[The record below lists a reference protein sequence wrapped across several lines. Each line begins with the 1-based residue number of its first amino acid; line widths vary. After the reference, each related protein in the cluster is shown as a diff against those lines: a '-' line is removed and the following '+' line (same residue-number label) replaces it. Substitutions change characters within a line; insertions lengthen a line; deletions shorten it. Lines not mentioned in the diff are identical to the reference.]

1 MPEHRFRGALLVP
14 VLAPVLLAAS
24 LLATWSAN
32 AAPSAGTPP
41 AGKQSVAGPTVLEA
55 PLRAHL
61 SFLADDLLEG
71 RGTGQRG
78 GELAVR
84 YLETQA
90 AAIGLRPAAGAG
102 YRQKVELVGQK
113 TQPGSTL
120 RFEAGGKTIAT
131 VFGTDAVYANAGGQP
146 DTRLDAPLV
155 FVGYGIAAPDEGWN
169 DFQGVDV
176 KGKLLVAM
184 VNDPQPTAAAPQRFG
199 GKSLTWYGRWTYKF
213 EEALRQGAAGI
224 LLIHTT
230 ASASYPWSVPANS
243 FTHEQFHL
251 AGPGNALQGWISED
265 AARGLFKAAGQDLDA
280 LRARAEVKGFRPV
293 ALQAVA
299 HAQVKSTVRQVAEY
313 NVAGIVPGLDPAL
326 RAEAVIYSAHW
337 DHLGIDEHGG
347 QDGGKPDHIWNGAID
362 NGSGTAALLAMA
374 QAAVSHPARRTQIFL
389 WPCAEEQGLL
399 GSLAYVRAP
408 LWPLAKTAAD
418 LNLDSMNF
426 VGRTRDIGVPGAERS
441 SLLDTARQVAQ
452 ASGLALAP
460 SVPDLGGAYFR
471 ADHFSFAKAGVPA
484 FNVGSAV
491 FSGDGSF
498 AFAHD
503 AAGSSERMHA
513 FTKDYHQVSDQ
524 YDPAWDLSGMVQQA
538 QFTLDLGYAVANA
551 PAMPAWRAGEA
562 WGKVK
567 R

>member
-1 MPEHRFRGALLVP
+1 MPDRHAPRALVLSS
-14 VLAPVLLAAS
+14 VLALGAHAVQAQP
-24 LLATWSAN
+24 
-32 AAPSAGTPP
+32 
-41 AGKQSVAGPTVLEA
+41 QVAEA

-61 SFLADDLLEG
+61 AFLADDLLEG

-78 GELAVR
+78 GELTVR

-90 AAIGLRPAAGAG
+90 AALGLAPLPGGG
-102 YRQKVELVGQK
+102 YRQKVAMVGQK
-113 TQPGSTL
+113 TLPGSTL
-120 RFEAGGKTIAT
+120 RFTVGGQSLPAA
-131 VFGTDAVYANAGGQP
+131 FGTDVVFGNASGRADSQVS
-146 DTRLDAPLV
+146 APLV
-155 FVGYGIAAPDEGWN
+155 FVGYGIDAPDERWN

-184 VNDPQPTAAAPQRFG
+184 VNDPQPTASEPDRFG
-199 GKSLTWYGRWTYKF
+199 GKSLTWYGRWVYKF
-213 EEALRQGAAGI
+213 EEAVRQGAAGI

-251 AGPGNALQGWISED
+251 EGAGNALQGWISED
-265 AARGLFKAAGQDLDA
+265 MARKLFAAGGQDLDR
-280 LRARAEVKGFRPV
+280 LRARAEVRGFRPV
-293 ALQAVA
+293 PLDARVEAD
-299 HAQVKSTVRQVAEY
+299 VKSAVRTVTEY
-313 NVAGIVPGLDPAL
+313 NVAGIVPGSDPAL
-326 RAEAVIYSAHW
+326 RDQAVIYSAHW
-337 DHLGIDEHGG
+337 DHLGIDP
-347 QDGGKPDHIWNGAID
+347 DNGKPDHIWNGAID

-374 QAAVSHPARRTQIFL
+374 QAAVKSPAKRTQIFL

-399 GSLAYVRAP
+399 GSAAYVRAP

-426 VGRTRDIGVPGAERS
+426 VGRTRDIGVAGAERS
-441 SLLDTARQVAQ
+441 SLYATSSQVAR
-452 ASGLALAP
+452 AMGLKLAAP
-460 SVPDLGGAYFR
+460 VPDLGGAYFR
-471 ADHFSFAKAGVPA
+471 ADHFNFAKAGVPA

-498 AFAHD
+498 EFEHD
-503 AAGSSERMHA
+503 QAAATAKMRA

-524 YDPAWDLSGMVQQA
+524 YDPSWDLSGMVQQA
-538 QFTLDLGYAVANA
+538 QFTLNLGYAVANT
-551 PAMPAWRAGEA
+551 PALPVWRAGEA

>member
-1 MPEHRFRGALLVP
+1 MPDRRFRRTALLGCT
-14 VLAPVLLAAS
+14 LLAALS
-24 LLATWSAN
+24 TLTAAARDTRSA
-32 AAPSAGTPP
+32 PDLPP
-41 AGKQSVAGPTVLEA
+41 HVLEA

-78 GELAVR
+78 GELTVR

-90 AAIGLRPAAGAG
+90 AAIGLKPAAGKG

-113 TQPGSTL
+113 TQPGSLL
-120 RFEAGGKTIAT
+120 RFEAGGKRIDAT
-131 VFGTDAVYANAGGQP
+131 FGTDVVFANAGGQP
-146 DTRLDAPLV
+146 DSLLDAPIV

-169 DFQGVDV
+169 DFQDTEV

-184 VNDPQPTAAAPQRFG
+184 VNDPQPTAAEPQRFG

-230 ASASYPWSVPANS
+230 ASASYPWSVPVNS

-265 AARGLFKAAGQDLDA
+265 AARKLFAAAGQDLDT

-293 ALQAVA
+293 PLDASA
-299 HAQVKSTVRQVAEY
+299 HAQVKSAVRQIAEY
-313 NVAGIVPGLDPAL
+313 NVAGIVPGTDPKL
-326 RAEAVIYSAHW
+326 RDEAVIYSAHW
-337 DHLGIDEHGG
+337 DHLGIDEHN
-347 QDGGKPDHIWNGAID
+347 GKPDHIWNGAID

-374 QAAVSHPARRTQIFL
+374 QAAVAHPARRTQIFL

-399 GSLAYVRAP
+399 GSLAYTRAP

-426 VGRTRDIGVPGAERS
+426 VGPTRDIGVPGAERS
-441 SLLDTARQVAQ
+441 SLIDSSRKVAQ
-452 ASGLALAP
+452 EMGLALAP
-460 SVPDLGGAYFR
+460 NVPDLGGAYFR
-471 ADHFSFAKAGVPA
+471 ADHFMFARAGVPA

-503 AAGSSERMHA
+503 APASSGRMRA

-538 QFTLDLGYAVANA
+538 QFTLNLGYAVANA
-551 PAMPAWRAGEA
+551 PAMPSWNAGEA

>member
-1 MPEHRFRGALLVP
+1 MTRAANIVASHNNDESAFMPVRRFRPA
-14 VLAPVLLAAS
+14 ALLAAS
-24 LLATWSAN
+24 FLATLP
-32 AAPSAGTPP
+32 AAAQHAAQP
-41 AGKQSVAGPTVLEA
+41 AVQEA

-61 SFLADDLLEG
+61 AFLADDLLEG

-78 GELAVR
+78 GELTVR

-90 AAIGLRPAAGAG
+90 AAIGLRPAAGTG
-102 YRQKVELVGQK
+102 YRQRVDLVGQK
-113 TQPGSTL
+113 TQPGSQLT
-120 RFEAGGKTIAT
+120 FKAGGKTIEAA
-131 VFGTDAVYANAGGQP
+131 FGAGAVYANASGQP
-146 DTRLDAPLV
+146 DTRLDAPIV
-155 FVGYGIAAPDEGWN
+155 FVGYGIDSAEEGWN
-169 DFQGVDV
+169 DFQGADV

-184 VNDPQPTAAAPQRFG
+184 VNDPQPTAAEPGRFG

-213 EEALRQGAAGI
+213 EEAVRQGAAGI

-230 ASASYPWSVPANS
+230 PSASYPWSVPVNS
-243 FTHEQFHL
+243 FSHEQFHL

-265 AARGLFKAAGQDLDA
+265 MARTLFAAAGQDLDA

-293 ALQAVA
+293 ALNASV
-299 HAQVKSTVRQVAEY
+299 HAELKSAVRQVAEY
-313 NVAGIVPGLDPAL
+313 NVAGIVPGTDPKL

-337 DHLGIDEHGG
+337 DHLGVDQQNG
-347 QDGGKPDHIWNGAID
+347 QPDHIWNGAID
-362 NGSGTAALLAMA
+362 NASGSAALLAMA
-374 QAAVSHPARRTQIFL
+374 QAAVAHPARRTQIFL

-399 GSLAYVRAP
+399 GALAYTRAP

-418 LNLDSMNF
+418 LNLDSLNF
-426 VGRTRDIGVPGAERS
+426 VGPTRDIGVPGAERS
-441 SLLDTARQVAQ
+441 SLYATSAQVAKGI
-452 ASGLALAP
+452 GLTLAP
-460 SVPDLGGAYFR
+460 GVPDLGGAYFR
-471 ADHFSFAKAGVPA
+471 ADHFMFAKAGVPA

-503 AAGSSERMHA
+503 PAASSSRMRA

-538 QFTLDLGYAVANA
+538 QFTLNLGQAVANA
-551 PAMPAWRAGEA
+551 PAMPVWRAGEA
-562 WGKVK
+562 WGRVK

>member
-1 MPEHRFRGALLVP
+1 MPYRQFHHNALLGCM
-14 VLAPVLLAAS
+14 
-24 LLATWSAN
+24 LLATVTGLP
-32 AAPSAGTPP
+32 AAARDKRPAPELPP
-41 AGKQSVAGPTVLEA
+41 PVQEA

-78 GELAVR
+78 GELTVR

-90 AAIGLRPAAGAG
+90 AAIGLKPAAGDG

-113 TQPGSTL
+113 TQPGSSL
-120 RFEAGGKTIAT
+120 RFEAGGKRIDA
-131 VFGTDAVYANAGGQP
+131 VFGRDVVFGNASGRNDTAV
-146 DTRLDAPLV
+146 DAPIV
-155 FVGYGIAAPDEGWN
+155 FVGYGIDSPEEGWN
-169 DFQGVDV
+169 DFQGADV
-176 KGKLLVAM
+176 KGKLLVTM
-184 VNDPQPTAAAPQRFG
+184 VNDPQPTAAEPQRFG

-213 EEALRQGAAGI
+213 EEALRQGAAGV

-230 ASASYPWSVPANS
+230 ASASYPWSVPVNS

-251 AGPGNALQGWISED
+251 AGAGNALQGWISED
-265 AARGLFKAAGQDLDA
+265 AARNLFAAAGQDLDA

-293 ALQAVA
+293 PLNASV
-299 HAQVKSTVRQVAEY
+299 HAQVKSAVREVAEY
-313 NVAGIVPGLDPAL
+313 NVAGIVPGTDPKL
-326 RAEAVIYSAHW
+326 RDEAVIYSAHW
-337 DHLGIDEHGG
+337 DHLGVDE
-347 QDGGKPDHIWNGAID
+347 QNGKPDHIWNGAID

-374 QAAVSHPARRTQIFL
+374 QAAVAHPARRAQIFL

-399 GSLAYVRAP
+399 GALAYTRAP

-426 VGRTRDIGVPGAERS
+426 VGPTRDIGVPGAERS
-441 SLLDTARQVAQ
+441 SLLDISRKVAQ
-452 ASGLALAP
+452 EMGLALAP
-460 SVPDLGGAYFR
+460 NVPDLGGAYFR
-471 ADHFSFAKAGVPA
+471 ADHFMFAKAGVPA

-503 AAGSSERMHA
+503 APAASGRMRA

-538 QFTLDLGYAVANA
+538 QFTLNLGYAVANA
-551 PAMPAWRAGEA
+551 PVMPVWRAGEA

>member
-1 MPEHRFRGALLVP
+1 MPDRRFRRSRHTALLSA
-14 VLAPVLLAAS
+14 LLSCALLAA
-24 LLATWSAN
+24 LVSAAHGAPPPTRRD
-32 AAPSAGTPP
+32 AAQRDTAR
-41 AGKQSVAGPTVLEA
+41 PTVLEA

-61 SFLADDLLEG
+61 AFLADDLLEG

-78 GELAVR
+78 GELTVR

-90 AAIGLRPAAGAG
+90 AAIGLKPAVGSS

-113 TQPGSTL
+113 TLPGSSL
-120 RFEAGGKTIAT
+120 RFEAGGKTIDAA
-131 VFGTDAVYANAGGQP
+131 FGLGAVYANGSGQAA
-146 DTRLDAPLV
+146 TRLDAPIV
-155 FVGYGIAAPDEGWN
+155 FVGYGIDAPDEAWN

-184 VNDPQPTAAAPQRFG
+184 VNDPQPTSAEPTRFG

-213 EEALRQGAAGI
+213 EEAQRHGAAGI

-230 ASASYPWSVPANS
+230 ASASYPWSVPVNS
-243 FTHEQFHL
+243 FSHEQFHL
-251 AGPGNALQGWISED
+251 AGAGNALQGWISED
-265 AARGLFKAAGQDLDA
+265 MARTLFSAAGQDLDQ

-293 ALQAVA
+293 ELKASA
-299 HAQVKSTVRQVAEY
+299 HAQVKSAVRQVAEY
-313 NVAGIVPGLDPAL
+313 NVAGIVPGLDPKL
-326 RAEAVIYSAHW
+326 REEAVIYSAHW
-337 DHLGIDEHGG
+337 DHLGIEEHN
-347 QDGGKPDHIWNGAID
+347 GKPDHIWNGAID

-374 QAAVSHPARRTQIFL
+374 QAAVAHPARRTQIFL

-399 GSLAYVRAP
+399 GSLAYTRAP

-426 VGRTRDIGVPGAERS
+426 VGPTRDIGVPGAERS
-441 SLLDTARQVAQ
+441 SLIDTSRQVAKEM
-452 ASGLALAP
+452 GLTLAP

-471 ADHFSFAKAGVPA
+471 ADHFMFAKAGVPA

-503 AAGSSERMHA
+503 AAASSGRMRA

-538 QFTLDLGYAVANA
+538 QFTLNLGYAVANGA
-551 PAMPAWRAGEA
+551 SMPAWKAGEA
-562 WGKVK
+562 WGRLK

>member
-1 MPEHRFRGALLVP
+1 MPDRRHRLHHAVLRGSI
-14 VLAPVLLAAS
+14 LLAGAGAA
-24 LLATWSAN
+24 LAAAAAGAG
-32 AAPSAGTPP
+32 AAPANP
-41 AGKQSVAGPTVLEA
+41 APAVREA

-61 SFLADDLLEG
+61 GLLADDLLEG

-78 GELAVR
+78 GALTVR

-90 AAIGLRPAAGAG
+90 AAIGLTPAAGG
-102 YRQKVELVGQK
+102 SYRQKVELVGQK
-113 TQPGSTL
+113 TQPGSSL

-131 VFGTDAVYANAGGQP
+131 VFGRGAVYGNANGQP

-155 FVGYGIAAPDEGWN
+155 FVGYGIDAPEEGWN
-169 DFQGVDV
+169 DFQGADL

-184 VNDPQPTAAAPQRFG
+184 VNDPQPTAAEPNRFG

-213 EEALRQGAAGI
+213 EEAQRRGAAGI

-230 ASASYPWSVPANS
+230 PSASYPWSVPATS
-243 FTHEQFHL
+243 FSHEQFHL

-265 AARGLFKAAGQDLDA
+265 LARTLFSAAGQDLDA

-293 ALQAVA
+293 ALDARA
-299 HAQVKSTVRQVAEY
+299 HAELESSVRRVDEY
-313 NVAGIVPGLDPAL
+313 NVAGIVPGTDPKL
-326 RAEAVIYSAHW
+326 RDEAVIYSAHW
-337 DHLGIDEHGG
+337 DHLGIDQGSG
-347 QDGGKPDHIWNGAID
+347 QDGGRPDRIWNGAID
-362 NGSGTAALLAMA
+362 NASGSAALLAMA
-374 QAAVSHPARRTQIFL
+374 QAAVARPARRTQIFL

-399 GSLAYVRAP
+399 GSLAYTRAP

-418 LNLDSMNF
+418 FNLDSMNF
-426 VGRTRDIGVPGAERS
+426 VGPTRDIGVPGAERS
-441 SLLDTARQVAQ
+441 SLLDTARQVARQ
-452 ASGLALAP
+452 MGLSIAP
-460 SVPDLGGAYFR
+460 PVPDLGGAYFR
-471 ADHFSFAKAGVPA
+471 ADHFMFAKAGVPA

-503 AAGSSERMHA
+503 QAASRRRMHD

-524 YDPAWDLSGMVQQA
+524 YDPAWDLGGMVQQA
-538 QFTLDLGYAVANA
+538 QFTLNLGYAVANA
-551 PAMPAWRAGEA
+551 ASMPRWRAGEA
-562 WGKVK
+562 WGKVE

>member
-1 MPEHRFRGALLVP
+1 MPDHRTRGARCH
-14 VLAPVLLAAS
+14 PVLLAAA
-24 LLATWSAN
+24 LLAALSA
-32 AAPSAGTPP
+32 AAGASPTLDA
-41 AGKQSVAGPTVLEA
+41 ARPTVLEA

-78 GELAVR
+78 GELTVR

-90 AAIGLRPAAGAG
+90 AAIGLQPAAGAG

-113 TQPGSTL
+113 TQPGSQL
-120 RFEAGGKTIAT
+120 RFEAGGKTIGT
-131 VFGTDAVYANAGGQP
+131 VFGQDAVYANGGGQP

-155 FVGYGIAAPDEGWN
+155 FVGYGIDAPDEGWN

-184 VNDPQPTAAAPQRFG
+184 VNDPQPTAAEPNRFG
-199 GKSLTWYGRWTYKF
+199 GKSLTWYGRWTTKF

-265 AARGLFKAAGQDLDA
+265 AARKLFKAAGQDLDA
-280 LRARAEVKGFRPV
+280 LRARAETKGFRPV
-293 ALQAVA
+293 ALPAVA
-299 HAQVKSTVRQVAEY
+299 HARVASTVRRVAEY
-313 NVAGIVPGLDPAL
+313 NVAGIVPGTDPAL
-326 RAEAVIYSAHW
+326 RTEAVIYSAHW
-337 DHLGIDEHGG
+337 DHLGIDEHN
-347 QDGGKPDHIWNGAID
+347 GKPDHIWNGAID

-399 GSLAYVRAP
+399 GSLAYTRAP

-452 ASGLALAP
+452 ASGLVLAP

-471 ADHFSFAKAGVPA
+471 ADHFSFARAGVPA

-498 AFAHD
+498 DFVHD
-503 AAGSSERMHA
+503 PAGSTSRMRA
-513 FTKDYHQVSDQ
+513 FTRDYHQVSDQ
-524 YDPAWDLSGMVQQA
+524 YDPSWDLSGMVQQA

-551 PAMPAWRAGEA
+551 PSMPAWRAGEA
-562 WGKVK
+562 WGKV
-567 R
+567 RR

>member
-1 MPEHRFRGALLVP
+1 MPDRRFRRTALLGCT
-14 VLAPVLLAAS
+14 LLAALS
-24 LLATWSAN
+24 TLTAAARDTRSA
-32 AAPSAGTPP
+32 PDLPP
-41 AGKQSVAGPTVLEA
+41 HVLEA

-78 GELAVR
+78 GELTVR

-90 AAIGLRPAAGAG
+90 AAIGLKPAAGKG

-113 TQPGSTL
+113 TQPGSLL
-120 RFEAGGKTIAT
+120 RFEAGGKRIDAA
-131 VFGTDAVYANAGGQP
+131 FGTDVVFANAGGQP
-146 DTRLDAPLV
+146 DSRLDAPIV
-155 FVGYGIAAPDEGWN
+155 FVGYGIDAPDEGWN

-184 VNDPQPTAAAPQRFG
+184 VNDPQPTAAEPQRFG

-230 ASASYPWSVPANS
+230 ASASYPWSVPVNS

-265 AARGLFKAAGQDLDA
+265 AARKLFAAAGQDLDT

-293 ALQAVA
+293 PLDASA
-299 HAQVKSTVRQVAEY
+299 HAQVKSAVRQIAEY
-313 NVAGIVPGLDPAL
+313 NVAGIVPGTDPKL
-326 RAEAVIYSAHW
+326 RDEAVIYSAHW
-337 DHLGIDEHGG
+337 DHLGIDEHN
-347 QDGGKPDHIWNGAID
+347 GKPDHIWNGAID

-374 QAAVSHPARRTQIFL
+374 QAAVAHPARRTQIFL

-399 GSLAYVRAP
+399 GSLAYTRAP

-426 VGRTRDIGVPGAERS
+426 VGPTRDIGVPGAERS
-441 SLLDTARQVAQ
+441 SLIDSSRKVAQ
-452 ASGLALAP
+452 EMGLALAP
-460 SVPDLGGAYFR
+460 NVPDLGGAYFR
-471 ADHFSFAKAGVPA
+471 ADHFMFARAGVPA

-503 AAGSSERMHA
+503 APASSGRMRA

-538 QFTLDLGYAVANA
+538 QFTLNLGYAVANA
-551 PAMPAWRAGEA
+551 PAMPSWKAGEA

>member
-1 MPEHRFRGALLVP
+1 MPVRRFRPA
-14 VLAPVLLAAS
+14 ALLAAS
-24 LLATWSAN
+24 FFATLPATLP
-32 AAPSAGTPP
+32 AAAQHAAQP
-41 AGKQSVAGPTVLEA
+41 AVLEA

-61 SFLADDLLEG
+61 AFLADDLLEG

-78 GELAVR
+78 GELTVR

-90 AAIGLRPAAGAG
+90 AAIGLQPAAGKS
-102 YRQKVELVGQK
+102 YRQRVDLVGQK
-113 TQPGSTL
+113 TQPGSLL
-120 RFEAGGKTIAT
+120 RFEAGGKTIAAA
-131 VFGTDAVYANAGGQP
+131 FGAGAVYANGNGQP
-146 DTRLDAPLV
+146 DTRLDAPIV
-155 FVGYGIAAPDEGWN
+155 FVGYGINSPEEGWN
-169 DFQGVDV
+169 DFQGADI

-184 VNDPQPTAAAPQRFG
+184 VNDPQPTAAEPDRFG

-213 EEALRQGAAGI
+213 EEAVRQGAAGI

-230 ASASYPWSVPANS
+230 ASASYPWSVPVNS
-243 FTHEQFHL
+243 FSHEQFHL

-265 AARGLFKAAGQDLDA
+265 MARSLFAAAGQDLDA

-293 ALQAVA
+293 PLNASA
-299 HAQVKSTVRQVAEY
+299 HAELKSAVRQVAEY
-313 NVAGIVPGLDPAL
+313 NVAGTVPGTDPKL

-337 DHLGIDEHGG
+337 DHLGVDQGSEQTRGH
-347 QDGGKPDHIWNGAID
+347 PDHIWNGAID
-362 NGSGTAALLAMA
+362 NASGSAALLAMA
-374 QAAVSHPARRTQIFL
+374 QAAVAHPARRTQIFL

-399 GSLAYVRAP
+399 GSLAYTRAP

-426 VGRTRDIGVPGAERS
+426 VGPTRDIGVPGAERS
-441 SLLDTARQVAQ
+441 SLYATSAQVAK
-452 ASGLALAP
+452 SMGLVLAP

-471 ADHFSFAKAGVPA
+471 ADHFMFAKAGVPA

-503 AAGSSERMHA
+503 PAAAAGRMRA

-538 QFTLDLGYAVANA
+538 QFTLNLGQAVANA
-551 PAMPAWRAGEA
+551 PGMPVWRAGEA
-562 WGKVK
+562 WGKV
-567 R
+567 RR